1 MALVFNQI
9 DRDIPT
15 FADVARVADL
25 SVQSSIEYD
34 SISIVY
40 NKFLSAIS
48 YEPAIVKAANDEN
61 LKESR

>member
-1 MALVFNQI
+1 M
-9 DRDIPT
+9 T
-15 FADVARVADL
+15 FADVAGVADL
-25 SVQSSIEYD
+25 SVQSDIEYD

-48 YEPAIVKAANDEN
+48 HEPAIAKVVNEKI